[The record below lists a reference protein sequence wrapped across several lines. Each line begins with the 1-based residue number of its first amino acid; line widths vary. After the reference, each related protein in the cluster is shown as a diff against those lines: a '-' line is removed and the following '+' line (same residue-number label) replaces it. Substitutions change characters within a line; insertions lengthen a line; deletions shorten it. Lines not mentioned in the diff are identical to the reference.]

1 VRLLIDT
8 QALLWW
14 LKGERSLSAAA
25 RRAIANTTH
34 VRFFSVAGAWELTI
48 KCSTG
53 KLKLA
58 VPAGRLLAVH
68 LPVNRTEIL
77 GLTLNDLVRL
87 ESLPWH
93 HRDPFDRLMAAQALE
108 RSLHIVSSDPMF
120 DRYGVERIW

>member
-8 QALLWW
+8 HALLWW
-14 LKGERSLSAAA
+14 LKDDHQLSASA
-25 RRAIANTTH
+25 RRAIAGTEH

-58 VPAGRLLAVH
+58 LPAGRFLSEH
-68 LPVNRTEIL
+68 LPLNQTEML
-77 GLTLNDLVRL
+77 GITLNDLVRL

-93 HRDPFDRLMAAQALE
+93 HRDPFDRLIAAQALE
-108 RSLHIVSSDPMF
+108 RSLTIVSSDPIF
-120 DRYGVERIW
+120 HEYGVDRIW